1 MKQLVLIFI
10 LFLIGSLL
18 FGQQYVLY
26 VSQSGSDKNTGTF
39 SKPLKTL
46 QAALGKVAS
55 AKQNKVSIQLR
66 AGKYYQEKTIEIT
79 PSLLNNHQLEI
90 VSYNNQKVIIS
101 GAEKVNTQWK
111 IWKEKIMKINIGKG
125 LSFDRLFCNGKS
137 LPMARYPNFDSSKN
151 IFNGTASDAISP
163 ERIDNWKNPAG
174 GYIHVL
180 HEGMWGGFDYRIIG
194 KDSTGNL
201 QFKGGWQ
208 NNRPAPW
215 HKLYRFVENIFEE
228 LDAPGEWFYD
238 SIEGILY
245 LYPPKNVNIKTAL
258 FERSDLNEIITIKGT
273 EQQAVQNL
281 TIEGIDFTE
290 TNRTFMLTKE
300 PLLRSD
306 WTIYRGGAILA
317 DGTKNIQI
325 INCTFY
331 ELGGNA
337 IFISN
342 YNRNVSITNN
352 YIYNIG
358 GNGIAFVGSRDA
370 VRSPTFRYEQFIP
383 LSEIDK
389 TPGPKNNN
397 FPSECKAYNNLIHNI
412 GTVEKQVA
420 GVEIS
425 MAMDILVSHNTIYN
439 VPRAGINIGDGCW
452 GGNVIEFNDVFNT
465 VLETGDHGAFNSWG
479 RDRFWLPDIKKV
491 DSMVEKFPALPFLDV
506 IKPNIL
512 RNNRFYCAHG
522 WDIDLDD
529 GSSNYRIYNN
539 VCLNGGLKLREGY
552 NRIVEN
558 NVILNNTFH
567 PHVWYKNSMDV
578 FVHNIVMSDYAP
590 IMVDYW
596 GKEIDSNFFLQ
607 KSSLT
612 AAQENG
618 TDGNSIFGNPEFVD
632 PNAGNYNVRSSSKAL
647 EIGFKNF
654 PVDNF
659 GVVSPTLKRKA
670 AKPVIA
676 GIKILN
682 NNKEGAKTEW
692 LGATIK
698 NIETL
703 GEQSAAGLP
712 DKNGVLVLRVS
723 TGSFAE
729 KSGLK
734 QGDVIRKIDTKI
746 ISSVGEMVTILQ
758 VKFWLSQVPATIV
771 HNQQEEQ
778 ITLYLK

>member
-1 MKQLVLIFI
+1 MKRIL
-10 LFLIGSLL
+10 LFLL
-18 FGQQYVLY
+18 FIVSYELRAQQIIFY
-26 VSQSGSDKNTGTF
+26 VSPEGNDKNPGSISQPFETI
-39 SKPLKTL
+39 
-46 QAALGKVAS
+46 QAALRNIMH
-55 AKQNKVSIQLR
+55 AKEKEVSIQLR
-66 AGKYYQEKTIEIT
+66 EGTYRPSQTLLIT
-79 PSLLNNHQLEI
+79 SSLLSNHQLKLS
-90 VSYNNQKVIIS
+90 SYEN
-101 GAEKVNTQWK
+101 EKVFVTGAKKINPEWK
-111 IWKEKIMKINIGKG
+111 VWKGNIMKANIDKG
-125 LSFDRLFCNGKS
+125 LSFDRLFCNGTT
-137 LPMARYPNFDSSKN
+137 LPMSRYPNFDSSKN
-151 IFNGTASDAISP
+151 IFNGTDSDAVSPKRIS
-163 ERIDNWKNPAG
+163 NWKNPIG

-180 HEGMWGGFDYRIIG
+180 HQGMWAGFDYRITG
-194 KDSTGNL
+194 KDSLGNL
-201 QFKGGWQ
+201 KFEGGWQ

-238 SIEGILY
+238 RQEGILY

-258 FERSDLNEIITIKGT
+258 FERSDLNEIITMKGT
-273 EQQAVQNL
+273 ERQPVQNV
-281 TIEGIDFTE
+281 TIEGIHFTG

-306 WTIYRGGAILA
+306 WTIYRGGAVLV
-317 DGTKNIQI
+317 DGTKDIRI
-325 INCTFY
+325 SNCTFN

-337 IFISN
+337 IFVSN
-342 YNRNVSITNN
+342 YNRNVSLAHN
-352 YIYNIG
+352 YIYDIG
-358 GNGIAFVGSRDA
+358 GNAIAFIGNTDA
-370 VRSPTFRYEQFIP
+370 VRSPSFHYDEFVP
-383 LSEIDK
+383 VNEMDE

-397 FPSECKAYNNLIHNI
+397 FPQSCKAYDNLIHNI

-420 GVEIS
+420 GIEVS
-425 MAMDILVSHNTIYN
+425 MAMDIIVSHNTIYN

-491 DSMVEKFPALPFLDV
+491 DSIVEKYPELPLLDV

-529 GSSNYRIYNN
+529 GSSNYHIYNN

-578 FVHNIVMSDYAP
+578 FKHNIVMSDYAP

-612 AAQENG
+612 AAQQNG
-618 TDGNSIFGNPEFVD
+618 TDGNSSFGNPQFID
-632 PNAGNYNVRSSSKAL
+632 ANDGNYNVQPSSKAL
-647 EIGFKNF
+647 KIGFKNF
-654 PVDNF
+654 LVDNF
-659 GVVSPTLKRKA
+659 GVVNPTLKEKA

-698 NIETL
+698 NVETF

-712 DKNGVLVLRVS
+712 DKTGVLVLRVS
-723 TGSFAE
+723 TGSLAE

-734 QGDVIRKIDTKI
+734 QGDVIRKIDTKA
-746 ISSVGEMVTILQ
+746 ISNVGEMVTNLQ
-758 VKFWLSQVPATIV
+758 VKFWLSQVPATII
-771 HNQQEEQ
+771 HNQKEDQ